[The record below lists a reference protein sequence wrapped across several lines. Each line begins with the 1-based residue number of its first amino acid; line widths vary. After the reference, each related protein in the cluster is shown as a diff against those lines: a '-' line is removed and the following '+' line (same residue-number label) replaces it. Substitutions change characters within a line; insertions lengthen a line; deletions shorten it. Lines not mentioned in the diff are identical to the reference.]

1 MGREP
6 ADTGQAALKLS
17 PLFSIMSLLQL
28 RGAMSRLI
36 DELNRVARAIS
47 QPIGFRAERAASS
60 ASRML
65 LIAGLDIPAVS
76 VSSDYISDA
85 NAVLFRP
92 GKMRLTA
99 TAMQKSIESLP
110 DIPWGGY
117 LEDAGD
123 KKVETLVKAGCDF
136 LVFPVASPVTAMP
149 QDGKVGRILQLQS
162 TPDDGSLRAI
172 NELSVDA
179 VLATDA
185 CEAGEPVAWQHL
197 IKIQHLANILTKPL
211 LIPVSVNTDSSELKA
226 IWEAGADGVVVEAG
240 TGEPEGL
247 KKLRKAVS
255 ELPPRS
261 ARKRGKAEAL
271 LPRVSREE
279 AGAVPDEE
287 EEEEE

>member
-1 MGREP
+1 
-6 ADTGQAALKLS
+6 
-17 PLFSIMSLLQL
+17 
-28 RGAMSRLI
+28 MSRLI
-36 DELNRVARAIS
+36 DELNRAVRSIS

-65 LIAGLDIPAVS
+65 LITGLDVS
-76 VSSDYISDA
+76 AIGVLSDYVSDA
-85 NAVLFRP
+85 NAVLLRP
-92 GKMRLTA
+92 GKTRLTA
-99 TAMQKSIESLP
+99 TAIQKAIEALP

-117 LEDAGD
+117 LEDAGA
-123 KKVETLVKAGCDF
+123 KKVGMLVEAGCDF
-136 LVFPVASPVTAMP
+136 IVFPVASPVTAMP
-149 QDGKVGRILQLQS
+149 QDEKVGRILQLPS
-162 TPDDGSLRAI
+162 ALDDGSLRAI

-185 CEAGEPVAWQHL
+185 CQAGEPVAWHHL

-211 LIPVSVNTDSSELKA
+211 LIPVSLNTDSSELKA
-226 IWEAGADGVVVEAG
+226 IWEAGVDGVVVEAG

-261 ARKRGKAEAL
+261 ARRRGKAEAL
-271 LPRVSREE
+271 LPQVSGEE
-279 AGAVPDEE
+279 ARAVPDEE